1 MRVFADTSALLKRY
15 LREEGTGRVHEV
27 LQAATSLA
35 VAEIMEVEARSA
47 LARRLRAGD
56 LAPEDYAAIV
66 DEVRL
71 DLEDM
76 IIVPLN
82 RDVIDQALLGIERHH
97 LRALDALQLG
107 CAVVSQAGVVLCAD
121 QALAAAARAEGYEV
135 VVPTAK

>member
-15 LREEGTGRVHEV
+15 LREEGTGRVHEA
-27 LQAATSLA
+27 LQAATSLV

-56 LAPEDYAAIV
+56 LDPQDYTSII
-66 DEVRL
+66 DEITL

-76 IIVPLN
+76 IIVPLDRN
-82 RDVIDQALLGIERHH
+82 VIDQALLGVERHH

-107 CAVVSQAGVVLCAD
+107 SAVVSQAGVVLCAD
-121 QALAAAARAEGYEV
+121 QALAAAARAEGVEV
-135 VVPTAK
+135 VDPTR